1 MSFLNL
7 LSSNSFFS
15 KNFIALFQD
24 FTIFISSFETI
35 YMTVISVVIAYLI
48 GLPLGIIL
56 AVTDENGIY
65 PIKWLNTLLGIIV
78 NVFRS
83 IPFLI
88 LMLALMPLASFILKD
103 STGNPAMILMLVIA
117 SAPYIARM
125 VESSAK
131 EVNGGVLEA
140 AKSMGANTWQIVYKV
155 ILPES
160 VPSLIIGAVI
170 STVTVFG
177 YTAMSYAIGGTGLGA
192 LAFNEGYVSSD
203 WAVIWT
209 CVLFMVIIVQ
219 LVQVLGMKLAT
230 IFDKRISKK

>member
-1 MSFLNL
+1 MGFLNL

-15 KNFIALFQD
+15 QDLIALFQD

-35 YMTVISVVIAYLI
+35 YMTVISVLLAYVI

-56 AVTDENGIY
+56 TVTDENGIY
-65 PIKWLNTLLGIIV
+65 PIKWLNTVLGIIV

-88 LMLALMPLASFILKD
+88 LMLALMPLASFILSD

-160 VPSLIIGAVI
+160 LPSLIVGGVI

-192 LAFNEGYVSSD
+192 LAFNEGYVNSD
-203 WAVIWT
+203 WAIIWT

-219 LVQVLGMKLAT
+219 LVQVLGMKLAN
-230 IFDKRISKK
+230 ILDKRISKK

>member
-15 KNFIALFQD
+15 KNFVALFQD

-177 YTAMSYAIGGTGLGA
+177 YTAMSYAIGGTMALVMPHLQKPVATKTLGVD
-192 LAFNEGYVSSD
+192 LAYCP
-203 WAVIWT
+203 I
-209 CVLFMVIIVQ
+209 
-219 LVQVLGMKLAT
+219 
-230 IFDKRISKK
+230 